1 MAGAAAAAAV
11 RNVFVYGSLMAPE
24 VLAAIIHRVP
34 PQATAVVA
42 NFHRYSIRNRL
53 YPAVLPLAGGNVTG
67 KVLFDLTH
75 EELKLLDEFEDFEYT
90 RHLVE
95 TTVQAR
101 SAHKLPSV
109 NRLESERDKVTDD
122 LNISI
127 AVPVQAYLYVW
138 ADAEDKSLYGDWD
151 YEICSWIGFAG
162 VAFCLKSRTVLPS
175 LSC

>member
-95 TTVQAR
+95 TTVQ
-101 SAHKLPSV
+101 
-109 NRLESERDKVTDD
+109 DKVTDD

-151 YEICSWIGFAG
+151 YETW
-162 VAFCLKSRTVLPS
+162 RTNNLQEFLTRHTNGDGRVIEP
-175 LSC
+175 